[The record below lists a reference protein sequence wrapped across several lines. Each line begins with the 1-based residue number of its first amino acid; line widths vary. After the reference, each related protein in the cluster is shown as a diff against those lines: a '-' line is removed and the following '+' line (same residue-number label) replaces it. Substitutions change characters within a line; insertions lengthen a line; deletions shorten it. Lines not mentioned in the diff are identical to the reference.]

1 MTLVVI
7 TVIVAFGL
15 LYLAVVAEERQM
27 REATKIRKR

>member
-27 REATKIRKR
+27 REATKARKR